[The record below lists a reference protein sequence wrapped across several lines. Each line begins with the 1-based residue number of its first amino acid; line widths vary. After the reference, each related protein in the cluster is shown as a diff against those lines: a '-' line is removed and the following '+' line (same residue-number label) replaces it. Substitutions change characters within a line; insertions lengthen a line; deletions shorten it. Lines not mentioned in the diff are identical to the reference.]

1 MLDLADRNRGSFS
14 VQVSNERVTRLEKL
28 ILQAPQ
34 TDLKTRHFLVDGPN
48 GTKLYGRE
56 ITVPAE
62 AVITGAAHKHDCLC
76 ISIGDIEVT
85 TDDGTPKRLTGYHA
99 FTAPAGRKRAGN
111 AFAETKWIT
120 LHVVTSQTIDDIERE
135 LFDQADELQAKLQRD
150 GQFEAGQCSQLAEA

>member
-14 VQVSNERVTRLEKL
+14 VQVSNERVTRLEQL

-34 TDLKTRHFLVDGPN
+34 TDLNTRHFLVDGPN
-48 GTKLYGRE
+48 GTRLYGRE

-62 AVITGAAHKHDCLC
+62 TVATGAAHKHACLC
-76 ISIGDIEVT
+76 ISFGDIEVT

-99 FTAPAGRKRAGN
+99 FTAPAGRKRAVN

-120 LHVVTSQTIDDIERE
+120 LHVVTSETIDDIEAE
-135 LFDQADELQAKLQRD
+135 LFEQADELQTKRQRD
-150 GQFEAGQCSQLAEA
+150 GLFEAAPAANLLEV

>member
-1 MLDLADRNRGSFS
+1 MQELAGRDGGNLS
-14 VQVSNERVTRLEKL
+14 VQISNERVTRLEQL

-34 TDLKTRHFLVDGPN
+34 TDLNTRHFLVDGPN
-48 GTKLYGRE
+48 GTRLYGRE

-62 AVITGAAHKHDCLC
+62 TVITGAAHKHECIC

-85 TDDGTPKRLTGYHA
+85 TDDGAPKRLTGYHA

-120 LHVVTSQTIDDIERE
+120 LHVVTSETIDDIERE
-135 LFDQADELQAKLQRD
+135 LFEQAEELQTKRQRD
-150 GQFEAGQCSQLAEA
+150 GLFEAMSAQQQVEA